1 MERCRASVRVQ
12 VSSSKQAS
20 LLVSY
25 RRAPNRS
32 FQLLSFSQV
41 WPCWLYRSFAF
52 PPTYTTAIQID
63 EWAQYKRT
71 FLHIYQFI
79 HKSRN
84 LFVYLSIHPSIHPIH
99 VSTCMPSR
107 PFSSLSPSPYLSSPS
122 RSRISICEDARR
134 GWDCHDD
141 WHITRQPLT
150 VKTVRLNPLSEKP
163 ILNVEFF

>member
-1 MERCRASVRVQ
+1 MERCRANVRVQ

-52 PPTYTTAIQID
+52 PPSTYTTAIQID
-63 EWAQYKRT
+63 AWARYKRT
-71 FLHIYQFI
+71 VLRIYQWI

-84 LFVYLSIHPSIHPIH
+84 LFIYLSIHASIHPIH

-134 GWDCHDD
+134 GDD
-141 WHITRQPLT
+141 WHITHDNL
-150 VKTVRLNPLSEKP
+150 
-163 ILNVEFF
+163 